1 MLNDRRGIFY
11 RRMAAVYSVVAIVGF
26 ALGLFWPLVAVA
38 LALHVGWSLFQL
50 DRLLTWLR
58 DFDAREPPET
68 GGAWGQVFDELWHLR
83 RQQRVRVRRLDKN
96 LRRVERSV
104 QNLSDGL
111 VIIARTGEI
120 QWWNDAA
127 QSMLQLL
134 PSDTGQALTNLVR
147 DPAFGS
153 WFHLNR
159 EHSQCEYVHPRTGR
173 SLQFINNRHAAG
185 NRLLMVRDVTRVKK
199 LEQMRQDFVANASH
213 ELRTPLTVLQ
223 GYLESFADFPET
235 VPERMRRALS
245 QMLNQTRRMNNLVN
259 DLLLLTRLDSVES
272 QGSTQH
278 TVHVAELLRR
288 VVDDGRELSGEKGQ
302 TIELDIQSSGALL
315 GNEDE
320 LRSAFSN
327 LVFNAVNYTPE
338 QGQIRVTWRTD
349 STGAFLEVADNGV
362 GIESR
367 HIPRLTER
375 FYRADPSRSSE
386 TGGTGL
392 GLAIVK
398 HALAHHD
405 GRLDIQ
411 SEVGQGSQF
420 TCRFPRSRLVSLA
433 DPVARSA
440 VPGR

>member
-1 MLNDRRGIFY
+1 MLNDRRGIFF
-11 RRMAAVYSVVAIVGF
+11 RRALALYAVVAVVGL
-26 ALGLFWPLVAVA
+26 ALGLFWPLLAIV
-38 LALHVGWSLFQL
+38 LALHVGWATFQL
-50 DRLLTWLR
+50 NRLLRWLR
-58 DFDAREPPET
+58 DFEEQSAPEAV
-68 GGAWGQVFDELWHLR
+68 GAWGQAFDELWHLR
-83 RQQRVRVRRLDKN
+83 RQQRVRVRRLEKN

-111 VIIARTGEI
+111 VIIARSGEI
-120 QWWNDAA
+120 QWWNESA
-127 QSMLQLL
+127 QSLLQLQ
-134 PSDTGQALTNLVR
+134 PNDTGQALTNLIR
-147 DPAFGS
+147 DPAFRS
-153 WFHLNR
+153 WFRLNR
-159 EHSQCEYVHPRTGR
+159 EHSQCEYVHPRSGR

-223 GYLESFADFPET
+223 GYLESFADFPES
-235 VPERMRRALS
+235 VPERMRRALR

-259 DLLLLTRLDSVES
+259 DLLLLTRLDSVGS
-272 QGSTQH
+272 QGTTDH
-278 TVHVAELLRR
+278 TVQVSELLRR
-288 VVDDGRELSGEKGQ
+288 VVEDGRALSGEKKQ
-302 TIELDIQSSGALL
+302 SVELDIQTSDALR

-338 QGQIRVTWRTD
+338 SGRIRVVWRSD
-349 STGAFLEVADNGV
+349 STGAFVDVIDNGE

-411 SEVGQGSQF
+411 SEIGSGSQF
-420 TCRFPRSRLVSLA
+420 TCRFPRSRVVSLA
-433 DPVARSA
+433 ESEPRSA
-440 VPGR
+440 AGR